1 MGFQHPVIP
10 LSGPNDVI
18 DPGLFP
24 HPYTRDGFRVRWL
37 EETQANQAAA
47 DSPAIL
53 QSSALGNWNL
63 RASYICRNPFDNV
76 ASRPPYFHG
85 IYTRDMPSDELDW
98 NAIAPIQRN
107 GFQTGFPFGR
117 ANFGVDRVV
126 AFELPTQEVGIP
138 SLAYLRHLQLSE
150 FVWHPS
156 YSIGSSI
163 ADPRVLSTGTV
174 PGSDN
179 INMSLNH
186 GWNTD
191 GLATDYWADL
201 LMNII
206 FHLPEDNHVVF
217 DMSYEVNHNLFSDF
231 FLTGARPNEIAN
243 FVQDPIGSPLKNG
256 NLRIW
261 DRSTDP
267 TDDLNDFFRAAG
279 RLVMQGGFDV
289 HSTNREA
296 WRALLSTTRDTLYGS
311 RDRTAFPRT
320 LSPKGVENSQAEYTQ
335 RVFTG
340 FRSLGDQE
348 IESLADAIV
357 REVKIRAPFFGLS
370 DFVNRRLSE
379 DDTSLNGAI
388 EAALERSLPNR
399 GQNQR
404 FPVQRSEVDYGN
416 TLIAENG
423 ISEPPVTSDLTRLDQ
438 RRKPASTGY
447 GTPGYITQGDVLQVI
462 GSGLV
467 ARSDTFTV
475 RAYGESKDVNG
486 NVLARAW
493 CEAVV
498 QRTPEQVNPDE
509 VTGLNPRVLPEGETN
524 FGRRFEMI
532 SFRWLHPDEV

>member
-1 MGFQHPVIP
+1 
-10 LSGPNDVI
+10 
-18 DPGLFP
+18 
-24 HPYTRDGFRVRWL
+24 
-37 EETQANQAAA
+37 
-47 DSPAIL
+47 
-53 QSSALGNWNL
+53 
-63 RASYICRNPFDNV
+63 
-76 ASRPPYFHG
+76 
-85 IYTRDMPSDELDW
+85 
-98 NAIAPIQRN
+98 
-107 GFQTGFPFGR
+107 
-117 ANFGVDRVV
+117 
-126 AFELPTQEVGIP
+126 
-138 SLAYLRHLQLSE
+138 
-150 FVWHPS
+150 
-156 YSIGSSI
+156 
-163 ADPRVLSTGTV
+163 
-174 PGSDN
+174 
-179 INMSLNH
+179 
-186 GWNTD
+186 
-191 GLATDYWADL
+191 
-201 LMNII
+201 
-206 FHLPEDNHVVF
+206 
-217 DMSYEVNHNLFSDF
+217 
-231 FLTGARPNEIAN
+231 
-243 FVQDPIGSPLKNG
+243 
-256 NLRIW
+256 
-261 DRSTDP
+261 
-267 TDDLNDFFRAAG
+267 
-279 RLVMQGGFDV
+279 
-289 HSTNREA
+289 
-296 WRALLSTTRDTLYGS
+296 
-311 RDRTAFPRT
+311 
-320 LSPKGVENSQAEYTQ
+320 VENSQAEYTQ